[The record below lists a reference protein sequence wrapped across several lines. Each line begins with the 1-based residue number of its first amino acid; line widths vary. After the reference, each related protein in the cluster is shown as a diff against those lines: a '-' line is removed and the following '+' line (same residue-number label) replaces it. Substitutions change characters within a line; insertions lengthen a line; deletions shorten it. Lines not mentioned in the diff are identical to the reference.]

1 MEYICPISR
10 RSAEISIRLRNEGVD
25 AFEVDRYGRCINVVR
40 TLQLSKKSAQ
50 SLDGGDVG
58 KADALQATSTYQLRG
73 ENNRAVSKKAADLDR
88 LLLHFGIDIENPLT
102 ILQQETAKQFLANT
116 TAQRRYEVRLILFL
130 IALHIYCILWELSI
144 SFLSN
149 VTTRFPGGNFTPFFI

>member
-130 IALHIYCILWELSI
+130 IALHIYCIL
-144 SFLSN
+144 
-149 VTTRFPGGNFTPFFI
+149 